1 MYLYIVLTKHCYES
15 RVLLTISH
23 SFLWI
28 CLIKTII
35 ISIGCLKFMFDK
47 LVCADLINLQLCI
60 VAHVHLEFLLS
71 IDLFL

>member
-28 CLIKTII
+28 CLIKSII
-35 ISIGCLKFMFDK
+35 ISIGCLKFMFEK
-47 LVCADLINLQLCI
+47 LVCQGPKLT
-60 VAHVHLEFLLS
+60 F
-71 IDLFL
+71 